1 MKKISNKKVSIIIP
15 YYNEKK
21 NIIRTLKKIQ
31 KQSYK
36 NFEVIL
42 VNSSSTDKSFQIVN
56 NYIKK
61 NRLKKILNLSQK
73 TLYPS
78 DSKNLGI
85 KKAKK

>member
-56 NYIKK
+56 NFKK
-61 NRLKKILNLSQK
+61 KK
-73 TLYPS
+73 
-78 DSKNLGI
+78 
-85 KKAKK
+85 

>member
-1 MKKISNKKVSIIIP
+1 MVQIIIINLMLYNEKISNKKFLSLFLIIMRKK
-15 YYNEKK
+15 YNQ
-21 NIIRTLKKIQ
+21 NLKKIQ

-61 NRLKKILNLSQK
+61 
-73 TLYPS
+73 
-78 DSKNLGI
+78 
-85 KKAKK
+85 

>member
-61 NRLKKILNLSQK
+61 NRLKKILNL
-73 TLYPS
+73 
-78 DSKNLGI
+78 KNFFIHRL
-85 KKAKK
+85 